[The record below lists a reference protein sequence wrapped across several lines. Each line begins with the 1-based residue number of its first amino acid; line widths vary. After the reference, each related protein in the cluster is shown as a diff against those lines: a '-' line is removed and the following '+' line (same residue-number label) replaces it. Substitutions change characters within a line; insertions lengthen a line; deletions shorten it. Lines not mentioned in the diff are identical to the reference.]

1 MRDANLLRGYSL
13 AFVATALWS
22 TTAILISLLTTRF
35 EMPPL
40 VLAFWRDLLVACTLF
55 AALFAFGREQLRL
68 ERKHIVFFVFYG
80 LLFALF
86 NSIWTVSVALNGAA
100 VATMLLYISPALT
113 ALIEWRLGDGK
124 LGTLKIMAIGLSIV
138 GLLFASGV
146 HDPSVWQLKPLGIV
160 AGLGTGL
167 AFAIYSLLG
176 KASSARRVKPWTA
189 TLYTFA
195 LGSAFL
201 LLVQSPD
208 TLLWLSRPLGEGS
221 AGWREAAL
229 GWSVI
234 IALAIGPT
242 LGGFGLYTV
251 SLTVLPASTANLIVT
266 LEPAITAVLAYVLL
280 GERLTAMQIVGGAI
294 ILIGVFILR
303 LGDRRILARDLQ
315 TN

>member
-1 MRDANLLRGYSL
+1 
-13 AFVATALWS
+13 
-22 TTAILISLLTTRF
+22 
-35 EMPPL
+35 
-40 VLAFWRDLLVACTLF
+40 
-55 AALFAFGREQLRL
+55 
-68 ERKHIVFFVFYG
+68 
-80 LLFALF
+80 
-86 NSIWTVSVALNGAA
+86 
-100 VATMLLYISPALT
+100 
-113 ALIEWRLGDGK
+113 
-124 LGTLKIMAIGLSIV
+124 
-138 GLLFASGV
+138 
-146 HDPSVWQLKPLGIV
+146 
-160 AGLGTGL
+160 
-167 AFAIYSLLG
+167 
-176 KASSARRVKPWTA
+176 VKPWTA

-303 LGDRRILARDLQ
+303 LGDRRILARASP